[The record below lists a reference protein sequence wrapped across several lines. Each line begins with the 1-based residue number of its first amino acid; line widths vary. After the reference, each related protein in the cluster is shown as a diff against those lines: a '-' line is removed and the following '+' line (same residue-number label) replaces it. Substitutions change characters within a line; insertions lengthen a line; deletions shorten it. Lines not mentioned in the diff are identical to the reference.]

1 MPGEGRQVKEE
12 IKKTRGECKDTE
24 KLDKERRRV
33 KVGDE
38 KEEEGDVVIGDP
50 ALGLW
55 STLH

>member
-33 KVGDE
+33 KVE
-38 KEEEGDVVIGDP
+38 TKRRKREM
-50 ALGLW
+50 W
-55 STLH
+55 